1 MYSRAEAELAA
12 IEAERAAY
20 NPGDRPLLFFAD
32 AAGKELSQLR
42 NTLKA
47 TAPSAVERRSRV
59 RVAEVSSAGPA
70 SYLWG
75 AGPGANA

>member
-12 IEAERAAY
+12 IEAERAAA

-42 NTLKA
+42 NTLKV
-47 TAPSAVERRSRV
+47 APCSESVERRQRPGVTLRRSL
-59 RVAEVSSAGPA
+59 VA
-70 SYLWG
+70 
-75 AGPGANA
+75 

>member
-47 TAPSAVERRSRV
+47 
-59 RVAEVSSAGPA
+59 SSTECG
-70 SYLWG
+70 
-75 AGPGANA
+75 